1 VTTTTAGGAGTAA
14 TTAGAGAGTEGTG
27 AVGAAGA
34 GAGAGIAAAEEVQAG
49 AATAAVTL
57 RRVACATAATLS
69 FSLHP
74 LRAEVVAWCSCQP
87 YNLMTALLVAAAW
100 CHIRRSER
108 IEAAAAAGG
117 LGVVLAFVSA
127 LPAALLYLAAV
138 LCKSA
143 AAGALQVENPA
154 DP

>member
-1 VTTTTAGGAGTAA
+1 
-14 TTAGAGAGTEGTG
+14 
-27 AVGAAGA
+27 
-34 GAGAGIAAAEEVQAG
+34 
-49 AATAAVTL
+49 
-57 RRVACATAATLS
+57 
-69 FSLHP
+69 
-74 LRAEVVAWCSCQP
+74 
-87 YNLMTALLVAAAW
+87 MTALLVAAAW

-108 IEAAAAAGG
+108 IEAAAAAAGG
-117 LGVVLAFVSA
+117 LGVVSAFVSA